1 MRMLL
6 HASIPVKKGNEAF
19 DNGELQRA
27 VQHAMETLK
36 PEAAYFFADRN
47 GNRSSAFIFDM
58 EGSWQ
63 LPAIVEPLFHSLEAT
78 VHVTPVMTG
87 EDLQRG
93 MQEMSGA

>member
-6 HASIPVKKGNEAF
+6 HASIPVKKGSEAL
-19 DNGELQRA
+19 DSGEMQHTLQALMDR
-27 VQHAMETLK
+27 LK

-47 GNRSSAFIFDM
+47 GNRSAAFIFDM

-63 LPAIVEPLFHSLEAT
+63 LPSIVEPLLHTFDASI
-78 VHVTPVMTG
+78 HVTPVMTG

-93 MQEMSGA
+93 MEEM